1 MRFFLLLIFS
11 FAYITEVSCVEFEKL
26 VESSIDVDKA
36 EEARPVLLHLAVLD
50 LLENLSAELNYDFKS
65 FNHKALELF
74 NQRFPPL
81 NSKTQNVN
89 RDEEFRDFLNL
100 VQLLE
105 SHHFKSINK
114 DPGGPWKAELSLNVN
129 KEKIKRFVKR
139 IFSEEKS
146 FSKLLILTDIDL
158 HSFSWSD
165 MGLETPESLT
175 LPLTSSWAKLLHTSL
190 PINLDEVVA
199 CTGVCKEDFH
209 RWLQLSRSETP
220 NTSQLLRD
228 GLWLKLSFNL
238 RRLHFQP
245 LIQKWSVSWSGSA
258 ILLDANTKKILASY
272 DLPLETRSL
281 RGLNQKTLNSSIA
294 SSMYKTGVD
303 ALRKVKNDISLVK
316 NYTRPSL
323 LTIKGHRQVHDLISL
338 MDLIRDKS
346 VNLQLEVQLE
356 TLGTK
361 EAQVRC
367 FHHGEEKSFMDLL
380 SRLKELKS
388 SHNYKI
394 VNELTDVG
402 HVLKLVAQ

>member
-1 MRFFLLLIFS
+1 MRFFLLLILS
-11 FAYITEVSCVEFEKL
+11 FAYITEVSCVEFEKT

-36 EEARPVLLHLAVLD
+36 EEARPVLLHLAVLYILGD
-50 LLENLSAELNYDFKS
+50 LSAELHYDFKS

-74 NQRFPPL
+74 NKRFPQI
-81 NSKTQNVN
+81 NSKPQNVN

-100 VQLLE
+100 GQLLD

-114 DPGGPWKAELSLNVN
+114 DASGPWKAVLTLNVN
-129 KEKIKRFVKR
+129 KEKIKRFVNR
-139 IFSEEKS
+139 IFSEEHS

-165 MGLETPESLT
+165 MGLETSESLT
-175 LPLTSSWAKLLHTSL
+175 VPLTSSWAKLLHTSL
-190 PINLDEVVA
+190 PINLDEVA
-199 CTGVCKEDFH
+199 ECTGGCKEDFH
-209 RWLQLSRSETP
+209 RWLQLSHEEGS
-220 NTSQLLRD
+220 NTSQIIRD

-238 RRLHFQP
+238 KRVHFRP
-245 LIQKWSVSWSGSA
+245 LIHKWSVSWSGSA
-258 ILLDANTKKILASY
+258 ILLDANTKRILASY

-294 SSMYKTGVD
+294 SSLYKSGAD

-323 LTIKGHRQVHDLISL
+323 LTIRGHRQVHDLISL
-338 MDLIRDKS
+338 MDLIRNNS
-346 VNLQLEVQLE
+346 MNLQLEIQLE
-356 TLGTK
+356 TWGTK